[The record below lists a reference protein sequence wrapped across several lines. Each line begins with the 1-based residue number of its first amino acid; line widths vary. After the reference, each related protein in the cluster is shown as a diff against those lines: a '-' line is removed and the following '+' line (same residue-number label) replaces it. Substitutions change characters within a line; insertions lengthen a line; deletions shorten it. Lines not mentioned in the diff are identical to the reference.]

1 MKVFILFIL
10 IILILWLFIFNN
22 SASPLKEKFK
32 NTNYIL
38 PKQIYCYWH
47 DLSNNPVINAHLN
60 TWKKHVPS
68 DWKINII
75 DSKNLHNFV
84 SKKFINKYIY
94 LDAVRFSDFLRIE
107 LLVNNGGV
115 WMDPGIFVTN
125 GAFLDTFY
133 NEMIIH
139 KYDATLFE
147 FVINTTMAH
156 APHLENWFIMA
167 PKNSKLIKDLYT
179 EFIKSEN
186 IGFLKYKRTVIIPSN
201 INISRTLKYKD
212 DTYLMQHAIFN
223 YLFHTKP
230 RNYYHVN
237 IKDSYDGMF
246 KIQSE
251 HRWNHKNTIDFI
263 INNKNWSKYYAV
275 KLTSTS
281 REFITDQNRN
291 EYIKSIEQI

>member
-47 DLSNNPVINAHLN
+47 DLSNNHVINAHLK

-84 SKKFINKYIY
+84 SKEFIDKYIY
-94 LDAVRFSDFLRIE
+94 LDPVRFSDFLRIE
-107 LLVNNGGV
+107 LLLNNGGV

-125 GAFLDTFY
+125 GAFLDTFHS
-133 NEMIIH
+133 EMITH

-147 FVINTTMAH
+147 FVINTTMTH

-223 YLFHTKP
+223 YLFHIKP

-251 HRWNHKNTIDFI
+251 HHWNHKKTIDFI
-263 INNKNWSKYYAV
+263 INNKDWSKYYAV